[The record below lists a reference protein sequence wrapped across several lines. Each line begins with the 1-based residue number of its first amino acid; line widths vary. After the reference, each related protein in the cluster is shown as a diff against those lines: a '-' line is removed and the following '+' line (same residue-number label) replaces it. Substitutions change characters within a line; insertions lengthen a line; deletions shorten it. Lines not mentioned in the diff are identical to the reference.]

1 MRIAFWLMPIIVTV
15 GSVAIKVITLMK
27 KERGVWE

>member
-1 MRIAFWLMPIIVTV
+1 MRLAFWLMPIIVTV
-15 GSVAIKVITLMK
+15 CSVAVKVMTIMK